1 MIKGAVSPCLAFP
14 GWPILALRHD
24 RVSRRLS
31 SRRKLLAGTAHK
43 STIALTIFTN
53 TFNRINDTEVD
64 FPRVA

>member
-1 MIKGAVSPCLAFP
+1 MIKGMVSPYLAFP
-14 GWPILALRHD
+14 GWLILAPRRD

-31 SRRKLLAGTAHK
+31 SRRELFAGTTHK

-53 TFNRINDTEVD
+53 TFNRINDTEVG